1 VIRRNDSRRHFP
13 SPAIGLILLVV
24 TVAGLSAR
32 AAWDHW
38 QYRAPI
44 VAPAAADA
52 RLIAVVVPPSI
63 TGKTTDGW
71 RDVRIVDDKG
81 VETPYVLVARTGESN
96 VVWRGVK
103 LLEPSAVA
111 GQFTQVVLDTGADPR
126 VHNAV
131 KLDIERD
138 GDFLTWVELAVAD
151 DARTW
156 RVVRDRGP
164 VYDLTGERMGATT
177 EVSYPESTSRYLRVR
192 VLDGT
197 RTYRVRSAQV
207 ADDRSSPAELAD
219 AGVGL
224 VPGDAQPRRSVWVTP
239 AGSPRLPLAAIRFET
254 TQPAFS
260 RPVLVETRDD
270 DRSGWRHAASGEI
283 VRMAAAATG
292 ESPAVRESLTVTIGG
307 ARPAALWRVTVYNRD
322 DAPLGDLRVVPLV
335 VPRRVVFR
343 QQSGATYRL
352 LYGNSRAERPDYDFG
367 RLTPREAIDAA
378 VDVPLGA
385 EELNPEYAD
394 PAPWTERHAAIL
406 WTALVAAVLVLGA
419 LAIRSLR
426 G

>member
-1 VIRRNDSRRHFP
+1 VIGRNDTRRRFR
-13 SPAIGLILLVV
+13 SAAIGVIVGAGAI
-24 TVAGLSAR
+24 AGLSAR
-32 AAWDHW
+32 ATWEHW
-38 QYRAPI
+38 RYRTPI
-44 VAPAAADA
+44 AAPAAAEA
-52 RLIAVVVPPSI
+52 RLVAVVVPPAI
-63 TGKTTDGW
+63 TAKTTDEW
-71 RDVRIVDDKG
+71 SDVRIVDDKG
-81 VETPYVLVARTGESN
+81 VETPYVLVARTGQSGVE
-96 VVWRGVK
+96 WRAVK

-156 RVVRDRGP
+156 RIVRDRGP

-177 EVSYPESTSRYLRVR
+177 DVSYPESTSRYLRVR

-207 ADDRSSPAELAD
+207 AEDRSSPAELAD
-219 AGVGL
+219 AGVAL
-224 VPGDAQPRRSVWVTP
+224 VPGEAQPRRSVWITP
-239 AGSPRLPLAAIRFET
+239 PGAPRLPLAAIRFET
-254 TQPAFS
+254 TQPGFS
-260 RPVLVETRDD
+260 RPVLVESRDD
-270 DRSGWRHAASGEI
+270 DRRAWEHAASGEI
-283 VRMAAAATG
+283 VRMPDAAAT
-292 ESPAVRESLTVTIGG
+292 RESLVVPIAG
-307 ARPAALWRVTVYNRD
+307 ARPASAWRVTVYNRD
-322 DAPLGDLRVVPLV
+322 DAPLGDLRAVPLV

-343 QQSGATYRL
+343 QQPGASYRL
-352 LYGNSRAERPDYDFG
+352 LYGNSRAGRPDYDFG

-378 VDVPLGA
+378 VDVPLGVEA
-385 EELNPEYAD
+385 LNAEYAD
-394 PAPWTERHAAIL
+394 PAPWTERHASIL